1 MVKHSMLT
9 STKFKKLNGDEMTPY
24 ATITRFEADQTYQT
38 SNKDSETVLNEVK
51 EHMLSDNLFSAV
63 KISGTFKNAYA

>member
-1 MVKHSMLT
+1 
-9 STKFKKLNGDEMTPY
+9 MTPY

-63 KISGTFKNAYA
+63 KISGTFKKMHVRMMPKTRATLH

>member
-1 MVKHSMLT
+1 MQQLHVL
-9 STKFKKLNGDEMTPY
+9 
-24 ATITRFEADQTYQT
+24 EADQTYQT

-63 KISGTFKNAYA
+63 KISGTFKKCTYA

>member
-1 MVKHSMLT
+1 
-9 STKFKKLNGDEMTPY
+9 MTPY

-51 EHMLSDNLFSAV
+51 EHILCDNLFSASEN
-63 KISGTFKNAYA
+63 KRYI

>member
-1 MVKHSMLT
+1 
-9 STKFKKLNGDEMTPY
+9 MTPY

-63 KISGTFKNAYA
+63 KISGTFKNARTHDA

>member
-9 STKFKKLNGDEMTPY
+9 STREFKKLNGDEMTPY

-51 EHMLSDNLFSAV
+51 EHMLSDYSLQ
-63 KISGTFKNAYA
+63 

>member
-1 MVKHSMLT
+1 M
-9 STKFKKLNGDEMTPY
+9 DEMTPY

-38 SNKDSETVLNEVK
+38 SNKDSNSVEVK

-63 KISGTFKNAYA
+63 KISGTFKNARTHDA